1 MPVAV
6 WAASDRPARLY
17 GMSVRDLLARSLDLH
32 GKRCRAVRCAAAV
45 AVAPRLREALGQTAV
60 LSLCASGRPRRS

>member
-1 MPVAV
+1 MPAAV

-17 GMSVRDLLARSLDLH
+17 GMSVRDLLACNLDLH
-32 GKRCRAVRCAAAV
+32 GKRCGAVRSGAAV
-45 AVAPRLREALGQTAV
+45 AVAPRVREALGQTPV